1 MSLSMNFEIHYLIYA
16 LAGYLVG
23 SVSTAIITCRLMGLK
38 DPRSVGSNNPG
49 ATNVLRHGGKK
60 AAIITLIGD
69 MLKGLVPVITITIID
84 PAAAAIAVTGL
95 GAFLGH
101 IFPVYYGFKGG
112 KGVATYYGVLFG
124 FSWMSGIAA
133 ALVWLLTA
141 FLTKISSLSAL
152 VSALTA
158 PLILWQLTHSIEL
171 TAILGIMT
179 LILYWRHRSNVRN
192 IIAGKEHKIGV
203 KKQSG

>member
-1 MSLSMNFEIHYLIYA
+1 MNFEIHLLIYA

-23 SVSTAIITCRLMGLK
+23 SISTAIITCKLMGLE

-69 MLKGLVPVITITIID
+69 MLKGLVPVIAVTMIE
-84 PAAAAIAVTGL
+84 PAAAAIALTGL

-112 KGVATYYGVLFG
+112 KGVATYYGVLLG
-124 FSWMSGIAA
+124 FSWIAGIAA
-133 ALVWLLTA
+133 LLVWLLTA
-141 FLTKISSLSAL
+141 FISKISSLSAL
-152 VSALTA
+152 VSALCA
-158 PLILWQLTHSIEL
+158 PLILWQSSHSPEL
-171 TAILGIMT
+171 TIMLGLMT
-179 LILYWRHRSNVRN
+179 ALLFWRHRSNVRN
-192 IIAGKEHKIGV
+192 IIDGKEHKIGV
-203 KKQSG
+203 KKKAE

>member
-1 MSLSMNFEIHYLIYA
+1 MSFSMNFEVHYLIYA
-16 LAGYLVG
+16 LSGYLVG
-23 SVSTAIITCRLMGLK
+23 SVSAAIITCKLMGLK
-38 DPRSVGSNNPG
+38 DPRSIGSNNPG

-69 MLKGLVPVITITIID
+69 MVKGLAPVLAVSLIE
-84 PAAAAIAVTGL
+84 PAATAIALTGL

-124 FSWMSGIAA
+124 FSLLSGLAA
-133 ALVWLLTA
+133 VVIWLLTA
-141 FLTKISSLSAL
+141 FITKISSLSAL
-152 VSALTA
+152 VSALAA
-158 PLILWQLTHSIEL
+158 PLILWQVSGSTVL
-171 TAILGIMT
+171 TAALGLMT
-179 LILYWRHRSNVRN
+179 LILYWRHRSNVSN

-203 KKQSG
+203 KQQAE

>member
-1 MSLSMNFEIHYLIYA
+1 MNFEVHYLIYA

-23 SVSTAIITCRLMGLK
+23 SVSAAIITCKLMGLK
-38 DPRSVGSNNPG
+38 DPRSIGSNNPG

-69 MLKGLVPVITITIID
+69 MVKGLAPVLAVSLIE
-84 PAAAAIAVTGL
+84 PAATAIALTGL

-124 FSWMSGIAA
+124 FS
-133 ALVWLLTA
+133 L
-141 FLTKISSLSAL
+141 SL
-152 VSALTA
+152 
-158 PLILWQLTHSIEL
+158 IHI
-171 TAILGIMT
+171 
-179 LILYWRHRSNVRN
+179 
-192 IIAGKEHKIGV
+192 
-203 KKQSG
+203 

>member
-1 MSLSMNFEIHYLIYA
+1 MNFEVHYLIYA

-23 SVSTAIITCRLMGLK
+23 SVSAAIITCKLMGLK
-38 DPRSVGSNNPG
+38 DPRSIGSNNPG

-69 MLKGLVPVITITIID
+69 MVKGLAPVLAVSLIE
-84 PAAAAIAVTGL
+84 PAATAIALTGL

-124 FSWMSGIAA
+124 FSWLSGLAA
-133 ALVWLLTA
+133 AVIWLLTA
-141 FLTKISSLSAL
+141 FITKISSLSAL
-152 VSALTA
+152 VSALAA
-158 PLILWQLTHSIEL
+158 PMILWQLTGSTVL
-171 TAILGIMT
+171 TAALGLMT

-203 KKQSG
+203 KKQSD

>member
-1 MSLSMNFEIHYLIYA
+1 MNFEVHYLIYA

-23 SVSTAIITCRLMGLK
+23 SVSAAIITCKLMGLK
-38 DPRSVGSNNPG
+38 DPRSIGSNNPG

-69 MLKGLVPVITITIID
+69 MVKGLAPVLAVSLIE
-84 PAAAAIAVTGL
+84 PAATAIALTGL

-124 FSWMSGIAA
+124 FSWLSGLAA
-133 ALVWLLTA
+133 AVIWLLTA
-141 FLTKISSLSAL
+141 FITKISSLSAL
-152 VSALTA
+152 VSALAA
-158 PLILWQLTHSIEL
+158 PMILWQLTGSTGL
-171 TAILGIMT
+171 TAALGLMT

-203 KKQSG
+203 KKQSD

>member
-1 MSLSMNFEIHYLIYA
+1 MNFEIHYLIYA

-23 SVSTAIITCRLMGLK
+23 SVSTAIITCKLMGLE

-69 MLKGLVPVITITIID
+69 MLKGLVPVIAVTIIE
-84 PAAAAIAVTGL
+84 PAAGAIALTGL

-101 IFPVYYGFKGG
+101 VFPVYYGFRGG
-112 KGVATYYGVLFG
+112 KGVATYYGVLLG
-124 FSWMSGIAA
+124 FSWIAGMA
-133 ALVWLLTA
+133 ALLVWLLTA
-141 FLTKISSLSAL
+141 FVSKISSLSAL

-158 PLILWQLTHSIEL
+158 PLILWYSSHSPEL
-171 TAILGIMT
+171 SMMLGLMTIL
-179 LILYWRHRSNVRN
+179 LFWRHRSNVRN
-192 IIAGKEHKIGV
+192 IIDGKEHKIGV
-203 KKQSG
+203 KKENE

>member
-1 MSLSMNFEIHYLIYA
+1 MNFEIHYLIYA

-23 SVSTAIITCRLMGLK
+23 SVSTAIITCKLMGLE

-69 MLKGLVPVITITIID
+69 MLKGLVPVIMITIIE
-84 PAAAAIAVTGL
+84 PAAGAIALTGL

-101 IFPVYYGFKGG
+101 VFPVYYGFRGG
-112 KGVATYYGVLFG
+112 KGVATYYGVLLG
-124 FSWMSGIAA
+124 FSWIAGMA
-133 ALVWLLTA
+133 ALLVWLLTA
-141 FLTKISSLSAL
+141 FVSKISSLSAL

-158 PLILWQLTHSIEL
+158 PFILWYSSHSPEL
-171 TAILGIMT
+171 SMMLALMT
-179 LILYWRHRSNVRN
+179 VLLFWRHRSNVRN
-192 IIAGKEHKIGV
+192 IIDGKEHKIGV
-203 KKQSG
+203 KNKTE

>member
-1 MSLSMNFEIHYLIYA
+1 MNFEIHYLIYA